1 MFAPTCLS
9 SHAAVSAATAVRPL
23 NTQVN
28 GLMRVR
34 ELAVA
39 WQMPLSG
46 NGMPSHGPGP
56 RPSVEGS
63 VGVGPGDAGLV
74 VPGAGAGDVGLVV
87 AGGDAEGPGGLGAA
101 CAAPALASRTASSA
115 AAARQSSLRWRL
127 RAIAVLLEGADLR
140 RQAGAVVVNGSAS
153 RSRQRHDRGLGHA
166 ADKLPIV
173 ALPVRVTVL
182 TPQVSRTGRRRWSR
196 TARCRRRPP

>member
-23 NTQVN
+23 NTQVS

-63 VGVGPGDAGLV
+63 VGVGPGA
-74 VPGAGAGDVGLVV
+74 VGLVV
-87 AGGDAEGPGGLGAA
+87 AGGDAEGPGGLGSA

-127 RAIAVLLEGADLR
+127 RAIAVLLEGA
-140 RQAGAVVVNGSAS
+140 
-153 RSRQRHDRGLGHA
+153 
-166 ADKLPIV
+166 
-173 ALPVRVTVL
+173 
-182 TPQVSRTGRRRWSR
+182 
-196 TARCRRRPP
+196 